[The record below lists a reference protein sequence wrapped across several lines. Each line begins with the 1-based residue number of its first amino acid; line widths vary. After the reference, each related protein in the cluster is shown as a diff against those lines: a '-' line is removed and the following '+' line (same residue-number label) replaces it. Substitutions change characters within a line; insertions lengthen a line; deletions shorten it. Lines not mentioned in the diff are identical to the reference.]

1 MPENRFRIRLA
12 GPDTADDG
20 APGFRVNVYDKTCEV
35 ESSAWQCGA
44 DHYCRYGH
52 TALEA
57 LTAAIGDVYSGTA
70 TKHFDSEREYY
81 GDAWTV
87 AIDELV
93 S

>member
-1 MPENRFRIRLA
+1 MNRFHIVLA
-12 GPDTADDG
+12 GPDVADDG
-20 APGFRVNVYDKTCEV
+20 APGFRVNVYDRTCEV
-35 ESSAWQCGA
+35 DSPAWNVGA

-57 LTAAIGDVYSGTA
+57 LTAAIGDVYDGTTA
-70 TKHFDSEREYY
+70 KHFDSERKYY

-87 AIDELV
+87 AIGELV